1 MNPIDPYATSMAVGP
16 HETGGAIGLADRVLA
31 QRRMAVPTEPTIK
44 STQDNLVPL
53 PEPVYPSWRERRELN
68 EAESG
73 SLGRGPLERGA
84 PSASAADSVAEA
96 SRPAPAAPRN

>member
-53 PEPVYPSWRERRELN
+53 PEPVNLMDQLVSDWAMLIFKEMLVFGEEEETGNP
-68 EAESG
+68 
-73 SLGRGPLERGA
+73 PL
-84 PSASAADSVAEA
+84 SIDI
-96 SRPAPAAPRN
+96 